1 MNCKSRLG
9 LCVYFITK
17 LILSSS
23 LLVLPFK
30 SNSWILLAKK
40 QEELEQSEL
49 EHWLSY
55 EASR

>member
-9 LCVYFITK
+9 LCAYFITK
-17 LILSSS
+17 LILSNS

-30 SNSWILLAKK
+30 SDSWILLAKK

-49 EHWLSY
+49 EQWLSY